1 MPEDRIIKGV
11 IFDLDGV
18 LVTTDDCHYRAWKR
32 MADEEGIPFD
42 RRINQ
47 RLRGVSR
54 MESLEIILENA
65 NRVYSE
71 SDKKAM
77 AERKNAYYVDMIN
90 SLEKTAILPGATVT
104 LIKLREAEIRMAI
117 GSSSRN
123 ATAILNRLGLTVFF
137 DAVADGNQI
146 RHSKPN
152 PEVFLLAAE
161 KLGLTPAECLVV
173 EDADA
178 GVEAA
183 VRAGMRVLAV
193 GAAKENPQA
202 TLNAESLETFNL
214 AAYLRRRNR
223 IRKA

>member
-1 MPEDRIIKGV
+1 MIKGV

>member
-1 MPEDRIIKGV
+1 MIKGV

-104 LIKLREAEIRMAI
+104 LIKLREAEIRMAV